1 MPDVCSSGEGIP
13 QPDRC
18 GSEGALVGGGVG
30 PWDLQE
36 GVVAQHR
43 PRALLR
49 PPPGG
54 PPGSPGAARA
64 GPVLCV
70 APSGRRLSC
79 GAPSSPTLEVLCQ
92 SVVSTAAAVAMVAG
106 MVSAGSL
113 LG

>member
-1 MPDVCSSGEGIP
+1 MPDVHSSGAGIP

-43 PRALLR
+43 PRASLI

-54 PPGSPGAARA
+54 PSGPPGAARA

-79 GAPSSPTLEVLCQ
+79 GAPSSPTLGLLRQ
-92 SVVSTAAAVAMVAG
+92 SVVSAAAAVIMVAG
-106 MVSAGSL
+106 MVSAGPL